1 VYVSQLRKVLH
12 GGGGADPLLTRGHG
26 YVMRVER
33 P

>member
-12 GGGGADPLLTRGHG
+12 GGGGAGPLLTRGHG